1 MCRENDIILVCL
13 PPHTTHAL
21 QPLDVSVFKSL
32 KDHYSKSV
40 RSITFARKNFIA
52 AKQDFSRIIKSPF
65 ERAFLFPNIKAG
77 FAKCGIYPFNRDAVP
92 IAKMIPSSLHDSS
105 LWMSSSGSSSDS
117 ATQCSSLQVSSSSLS
132 GCLVSSS
139 EMCCTTPITTISVS
153 STVVCSMPSNV
164 SSVSSTPIS
173 VMPICSKTPISVT
186 PVCSTTISVTP
197 IGPMPVNSTGF
208 VPSVALAVCATP
220 SSPVNPLVMA
230 GLIPAEMA
238 DILATPSPD
247 AAMTRKHTRRITGGR
262 DLTADDY
269 RGMLHEDKRRK
280 ENLELQKIKR
290 MEEREKKKQ
299 EREKKKEEIA
309 RRKEKKVG
317 KGKGKLQQR
326 PVCRSLILHTSSDSD
341 SDVVTVPRRSGPD
354 GGESS
359 SHRPHRQVTLPS
371 RFRENEYND
380 GSICTVCGCNEPEG
394 LGAQIVFWI
403 DCSVCGEWAHNV
415 CAFGNNTV
423 TRQYVCK
430 NC

>member
-1 MCRENDIILVCL
+1 M
-13 PPHTTHAL
+13 
-21 QPLDVSVFKSL
+21 
-32 KDHYSKSV
+32 
-40 RSITFARKNFIA
+40 
-52 AKQDFSRIIKSPF
+52 
-65 ERAFLFPNIKAG
+65 
-77 FAKCGIYPFNRDAVP
+77 P

-132 GCLVSSS
+132 GCPVSSS
-139 EMCCTTPITTISVS
+139 EMLHYAHHAISVS

-173 VMPICSKTPISVT
+173 VMPICSMTPISDT

-197 IGPMPVNSTGF
+197 VGPMPVNSTGF

-247 AAMTRKHTRRITGGR
+247 AAMTRKRTKRITGARG
-262 DLTADDY
+262 LTADDY

-317 KGKGKLQQR
+317 RGKGKGKLQQR
-326 PVCRSLILHTSSDSD
+326 LVCRSLILHTSSDSD
-341 SDVVTVPRRSGPD
+341 SGVVTAPRRSGPD

-371 RFRENEYND
+371 RFRSDSENEYKD
-380 GSICTVCGCNEPEG
+380 GSNRTVCGCNEPEG
-394 LGAQIVFWI
+394 HGAQIVFWI

-423 TRQYVCK
+423 PRQYVCK